1 MAKVKPG
8 DLFEVNWPFTDQA
21 GAKRR
26 PAVDAPAD
34 IVLRRAVDD
43 FRNHYEDYIRN
54 YQTH

>member
-26 PAVDAPAD
+26 PAPAD

-43 FRNHYEDYIRN
+43 FRNHYENYIRN